1 VTSDVKNFLKSRI
14 SLRRLSPNDSAPV
27 REPLLEP
34 GISAPEWEPLQKLD
48 EVERPRRNE
57 HLTPNGSSKGED
69 GFTLLELI
77 LVMILSLMIL
87 GLVSVY
93 FANFLSSAR
102 LQATVREFSATL
114 RQARNLAKIN
124 GEQKDVI
131 IDLDTKEYGLE
142 GRQARKI
149 PSNLEFKIIDPSAGE
164 VVSGKYHLLFEPNWG
179 GEGAAFQLSNRKK
192 AFLIRLDPLMGTVV
206 SR

>member
-1 VTSDVKNFLKSRI
+1 MTSDAKNSLKSLI

-34 GISAPEWEPLQKLD
+34 GKA
-48 EVERPRRNE
+48 RRNE
-57 HLTPNGSSKGED
+57 RLTSSGSSNEES

-77 LVMILSLMIL
+77 IVMILSLMIL

-114 RQARNLAKIN
+114 RQARSLAKIS
-124 GEQKDVI
+124 GEQEGVTI
-131 IDLDTKEYGLE
+131 NLDTKEYGLE

-149 PSNLEFKIIDPSAGE
+149 PSNLEFKIIDPNAGE
-164 VVSGKYHLLFEPNWG
+164 VVSGKYLLLFEPNWG

-192 AFLIRLDPLMGTVV
+192 VVLIRLDPLMGPVV
-206 SR
+206 AQ